1 MTLDELR
8 DRSPPHYFAA
18 LALPSTRPALLAL
31 SALETELNA
40 VPARV
45 TQPAAGLIRVTWWRD
60 AVREGKTTHV
70 ILNDLC
76 AHFGAHAETLADFI
90 DTFGAPFEDEAI
102 AGKHMATR
110 DELRTGLLRIAL
122 GDAGGRAGRII
133 ARVGALPRQSAF
145 YWLRAVWTT
154 WRIVLN

>member
-8 DRSPPHYFAA
+8 DWSPAHYFAA
-18 LALPSTRPALLAL
+18 ITVPSAHAAVQALW
-31 SALETELNA
+31 ALESELNA

-60 AVREGKTTHV
+60 AVREGKTTHI
-70 ILNDLC
+70 ILKDLYL
-76 AHFGAHAETLADFI
+76 HFGAQADVLADFI
-90 DTFGAPFEDEAI
+90 DTFGAPFEDDVTAHSHLAI
-102 AGKHMATR
+102 R
-110 DELRTGLLRIAL
+110 DELRTTLLRMAL

-133 ARVGALPRQSAF
+133 EQVGALRRQSVF